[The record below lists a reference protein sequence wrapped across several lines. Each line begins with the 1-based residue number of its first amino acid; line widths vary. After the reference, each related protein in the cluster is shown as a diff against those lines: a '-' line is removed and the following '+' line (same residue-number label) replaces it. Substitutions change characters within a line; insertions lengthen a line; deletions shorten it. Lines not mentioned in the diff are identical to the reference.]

1 MTTQGYSRERS
12 EGVSERVTMQRDYR
26 ERREGGVRG
35 CNYEGGLQGEHKES
49 HGTLSSLA

>member
-26 ERREGGVRG
+26 ERKEGEGVTMKEDYRERR
-35 CNYEGGLQGEHKES
+35 E
-49 HGTLSSLA
+49 